1 MKKLLAIISLIMLSS
16 CGASWQLSTLNHDPI
31 YEDENYI
38 VVSDDVKIDTL
49 SEFQFRNKLRTDIGF
64 RLDFARYA
72 LSQPRSFDWN
82 NRLLG
87 RQYDSR
93 WNNYYWG
100 WNRDQMWNDW
110 AWGYTGWNSWGSPH
124 RWSPFGYDRWGYGIY
139 YGWNNHGWGYN
150 NWMGNVH
157 YGNGYYNNW
166 GWNNYYG
173 NGWRRGNTSYI
184 YGRRGSNIS
193 VQQRNGRAQ
202 AAMIESSRRRTNVNT
217 KPNNTRIV
225 KEDNKEILILKDRN
239 GNQVRY
245 EIKPNNN
252 TRPNNNTKPRGY
264 GRPEINNNNKPNRTN
279 TRPNRNSTR
288 PNSTPVIRNNNTR
301 PTYNNS
307 TRPTNNS
314 RSTTTTRNSRSNTR
328 KGN

>member
-1 MKKLLAIISLIMLSS
+1 MKTLKKLTVVLSLILLTS
-16 CGASWQLSTLNHDPI
+16 CGASWQVSTLNHDPI
-31 YEDENYI
+31 YDDENYI
-38 VVSDDVKIDTL
+38 TVADGVIVDTL

-93 WNNYYWG
+93 WNSYY

-124 RWSPFGYDRWGYGIY
+124 RWSPFGYDRWGYNMY

-173 NGWRRGNTSYI
+173 NSWRRGNTAYI
-184 YGRRGSNIS
+184 YGRRGTTTT
-193 VQQRNGRAQ
+193 RNGRAH
-202 AAMIESSRRRTNVNT
+202 ASMIESTKRT
-217 KPNNTRIV
+217 
-225 KEDNKEILILKDRN
+225 
-239 GNQVRY
+239 
-245 EIKPNNN
+245 
-252 TRPNNNTKPRGY
+252 TKPR
-264 GRPEINNNNKPNRTN
+264 RVIRTNTAPINNNITKPR
-279 TRPNRNSTR
+279 RVIREKPVV
-288 PNSTPVIRNNNTR
+288 PVIRNNNTR
-301 PTYNNS
+301 PRNNTRPVIRNNNNRPTYNNRRPS
-307 TRPTNNS
+307 NNTRPTINRTNTS
-314 RSTTTTRNSRSNTR
+314 RPSTPTRTTSSRNGNGGR
-328 KGN
+328 KN